1 MKVFMKYVA
10 APIILALAAIS
21 SMLPEIVMAHEGH
34 SSSSPPP
41 PRTGRVAPERR
52 RVQSESVAPALQVPH
67 RGQMYRSNS
76 LLFEVVYSPR
86 ETRIYFFD
94 STGKPI
100 TARGASGDV
109 IMQVVGNPQYFRNRL
124 HHVAQPEGSAE
135 QDYLAAQI
143 DVTRIRDGD
152 MRVYFDLRNLP
163 SAQEQNVRFDQVFAL
178 TSGPPAVTVAQ
189 FTEADRPAATRQA
202 ICPVMETG
210 FDHGDPI
217 KLQVGNQVI
226 YVCCEECIET
236 IKKNPEAYLA
246 RTAPD
251 NEARYEAQRV
261 PMSSLSRGPR
271 CSKGCCN
278 K

>member
-1 MKVFMKYVA
+1 MKDSKKYVER
-10 APIILALAAIS
+10 ILLAIAVTGW
-21 SMLPEIVMAHEGH
+21 MLPEIVMAHEGH

-41 PRTGRVAPERR
+41 PRTGRVGPERS
-52 RVQSESVAPALQVPH
+52 RVQSEAVAPALQAPH
-67 RGQMYRSNS
+67 RGQLYRSNS
-76 LLFEVVYSPR
+76 VLFEVVYAPR

-94 STGKPI
+94 STGKPF
-100 TARGASGDV
+100 TARSSSGEV

-124 HHVAQPEGSAE
+124 HYVAQPEGSAE

-152 MRVYFDLRNLP
+152 MRVFFDMRNLP
-163 SAQEQNVRFDQVFAL
+163 SPQEQSVRFGQVFAL
-178 TSGPPAVTVAQ
+178 TSGPPAVIVAQ
-189 FTEADRPAATRQA
+189 FTEADRPAAVRQA

-217 KLQVGNQVI
+217 KLLVGNQVI

-246 RTAPD
+246 RAAPYD
-251 NEARYEAQRV
+251 AARYEAQRV
-261 PMSSLSRGPR
+261 PVSSLGREPR